1 MKKTTL
7 FLLAFI
13 AGITLNAQIT
23 LTGSDSPDLIDGGV
37 FCGAG
42 NIQELDAFRSY
53 VLTDFGIMEDF
64 QINTI
69 QYGAGGGS
77 LAGAPA
83 EGLTVTITVFTTDAT
98 FPTGTLTE
106 IASTTDVLFDGDG
119 GVLRDVAIDAL
130 IPAGSEV
137 VILTAYPNDGVT
149 NVTIGSGGLNVN
161 GQISWIRS
169 LGCLGNDDIV
179 DLAGFGLTN
188 AWTINA
194 VGEEVL
200 SVEDNVLSD
209 NISLFPNPTNG
220 DLNINFSRSFGAAN
234 VNVININGQVVLSSS
249 IDAIGNNTIATSEL
263 ATGVYFAQITTD
275 NGVATKRFVKN

>member
-83 EGLTVTITVFTTDAT
+83 EGVTVTITVFTTDAT